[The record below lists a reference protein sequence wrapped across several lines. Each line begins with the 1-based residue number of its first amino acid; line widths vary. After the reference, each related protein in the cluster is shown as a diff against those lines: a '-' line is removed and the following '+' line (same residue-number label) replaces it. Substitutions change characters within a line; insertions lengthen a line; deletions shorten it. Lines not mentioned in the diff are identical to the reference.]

1 MQKSVYSIVL
11 SDDVVHQIDR
21 LAYNKGTSRSNMI
34 NQILAEYV
42 SYVTPEKRL
51 SDIFTRMAAMID
63 AYDQLQVMLGASD
76 TMMSIKSALA
86 YKYNP
91 TVRYSVELYKN
102 GAALGELR
110 ISLRTQSA
118 GLIALMNDFYARWSR
133 VEEEYLGRPTDCRV
147 QDGKFAR
154 LLAKPEGADGEAL
167 AEAIVAYVRTLDAA
181 MKSSFED
188 CARGADPTKRI
199 RELYGQYIKTNPFLL

>member
-11 SDDVVHQIDR
+11 SDDVVSAIDR
-21 LAYNKGTSRSNMI
+21 LAYTKCTSRSNMI

-63 AYDQLQVMLGASD
+63 SVDQLQVMLGASD
-76 TMMSIKSALA
+76 TMMSIKSALS

-91 TVRYSVELYKN
+91 TVRYSVELYKSDP
-102 GAALGELR
+102 ALGELR

-118 GLIALMNDFYARWSR
+118 GLIALMNDFYARWDQVEREQLSR
-133 VEEEYLGRPTDCRV
+133 EVRSSVR
-147 QDGKFAR
+147 DGKYAR
-154 LLAKPEGADGEAL
+154 LLDKSENADGDELADAL
-167 AEAIVAYVRTLDAA
+167 VAYVETMDSA
-181 MKSSFED
+181 MKGYFSDRRNGVE
-188 CARGADPTKRI
+188 PTARI
-199 RELYGQYIKTNPFLL
+199 RAYYQQYESKSPVLL